1 MVGKVDMKKV
11 LIIQAIITEYRVPIF
26 NELAK
31 NVNLT
36 VLYSEGRVPEN
47 VNFKTIYIPTKK
59 RFGRIFFHKQNLK
72 KLCNNFDVVISLF
85 NMNYFH
91 NNTLAF
97 GSRKYKLIYWGIG
110 VSASL
115 DKRYDEKKGFDFI
128 RKALIKKAD
137 SVVFYSSYPIQKYAK
152 MGISIE
158 KMFVANN
165 TLLVKN
171 VEFSNDKK
179 PIKDSI
185 VFLGTLYRQKRLDL
199 LFEQYH
205 AAYLEEKGIPH
216 LYVIGGG
223 EMFDMLNKYIE
234 KNELDKK
241 ITMVGPVY
249 SQEELSK
256 YFSKSLGCF
265 SIDQAGLSV
274 LQSMGRGVPF
284 ITFKNAITGG
294 EIFNIKHE
302 VNGLLLDG
310 VSEIKSVILD
320 MNENPDRYLQ
330 MGIKARE
337 YYVENR
343 TVKHMVQ
350 GFLDAINYVMNTEKN
365 N

>member
-11 LIIQAIITEYRVPIF
+11 LIIQVIITEYRVPIF

-110 VSASL
+110 VSASR

-128 RKALIKKAD
+128 RKHLIKKAD
-137 SVVFYSSYPIQKYAK
+137 AALFYSSYPVEKYSK
-152 MGISIE
+152 LGVKKE
-158 KMFVANN
+158 KLFVAHN
-165 TLLVKN
+165 TLYIDEDL
-171 VEFSNDKK
+171 NDDN
-179 PIKDSI
+179 PSISRDSI
-185 VFLGTLYRQKRLDL
+185 LFLGTLYRQKRIDI
-199 LFEQYH
+199 LFEQYNE
-205 AAYLEEKGIPH
+205 AYLEEKNIPH

-223 EMFDMLNKYIE
+223 EMFNDLKLYIE
-234 KNELDKK
+234 ENGLESK

-249 SQEELSK
+249 SQEGLNK
-256 YFSKSLGCF
+256 YFNKSLGCF

-302 VNGLLLDG
+302 KNGLLLDNK
-310 VSEIKSVILD
+310 SDIKKVILD
-320 MNENPDRYLQ
+320 MSEHPDKYLQ
-330 MGIKARE
+330 MGVKAKEHYTNHRN
-337 YYVENR
+337 VNQ
-343 TVKHMVQ
+343 MVQ
-350 GFLDAINYVMNTEKN
+350 GFIDAIDYVTKK
-365 N
+365 

>member
-1 MVGKVDMKKV
+1 MQKV
-11 LIIQAIITEYRVPIF
+11 LIIQGEITEYRVPIF

-31 NVNLT
+31 FVDLT
-36 VLYSEGRVPEN
+36 VLYSEKELPNNIE
-47 VNFKTIYIPTKK
+47 FKTLKIPTKK
-59 RFGRIFFHKQNLK
+59 VFGRIIFHKGKLK
-72 KLCNNFDVVISLF
+72 KICNNYDVVISMF
-85 NMNYFH
+85 NLNYFH
-91 NNTLAF
+91 NNQLAF
-97 GSRKYKLIYWGIG
+97 GRRKYKLIYWGIG

-115 DKRYDEKKGFDFI
+115 NKRYDEKKGFDFI
-128 RKALIKKAD
+128 RKYLIKKAD
-137 SVVFYSSYPIQKYAK
+137 AALFYSSYPVEKYSK
-152 MGISIE
+152 MGVKKE
-158 KMFVANN
+158 KLFVAHN
-165 TLLVKN
+165 TLYIDEDL
-171 VEFSNDKK
+171 NDDN
-179 PIKDSI
+179 PSISRDSI
-185 VFLGTLYRQKRLDL
+185 LFLGTLYRQKRIDI
-199 LFEQYH
+199 LFEQYNE
-205 AAYLEEKGIPH
+205 AYLEEKNIPL

-223 EMFDMLNKYIE
+223 EMFNDLKLYIE
-234 KNELDKK
+234 ENGLESK